1 MTSQPDTAS
10 PKLCDPRHA
19 ILFQP
24 LQIGPVT
31 TKNRFYQVPHCTG
44 MGWARPR
51 TLAEM
56 RGVKAEGGWG
66 VVNTEYCSIHPTSD
80 DQLHI
85 SASLWDD
92 GDIRSHR
99 LMTDKVHAHGA
110 LAGCELWY
118 SGSRSANLATRLVS
132 MDVASRP
139 NGVGHPF
146 QSRAMDKTDIR
157 NFRRWHRNAALRAR
171 AAEFDI
177 VYVYATHGY
186 LLAHFLDPETNTRSD
201 EYGGSL
207 ENRTRLVREVIEET
221 KEAIGDRC
229 AVAVRF
235 AADETTGQDGQP
247 ILGER
252 REMFAMLAEMPDLW
266 DINIQDYSLEMGAS
280 RFAKEGA
287 LEPYMKWVRS
297 VTTKP
302 VVTVG
307 RYTSPDAMARLV
319 RSGVTDLIGAARPSI
334 ADPFLPVKI
343 EEGRLEDIRECIG
356 CNVCYSGD
364 SLSVPIRCTQNPTM
378 GEEWRQGWHPEK
390 IPARASDALVLVVG
404 AGPAGLEAA
413 RALGRRGYR
422 VALAEAGKV
431 LGGRV
436 TREATLPGMSEY
448 IRVRDYRVQQLQKL
462 PNVEV
467 YLDSRLT
474 PQDVLD
480 FGADHVVIATGA
492 RWRRD
497 LFGAKRFAPIADE
510 ATPVLTPDDIMD
522 GTLPQGP
529 VVVYDADGYYMGG
542 VIAERLRKAGLEVT
556 LVTPDNQV
564 SRWAENTGEGWR
576 VPGHLMGLGITLVTA
591 QSLTWFDRDTVTLAC
606 VHSARETVLV
616 AQGLV
621 LVGQRAPVD
630 DLYTGL
636 QAMAADAPLPFTLA
650 RIGDCEAPAII
661 AAATYAGHR
670 YAQDLDRAVDIDLP
684 FRHEKIDVGAEL
696 PVLFQQAAE

>member
-1 MTSQPDTAS
+1 MAR
-10 PKLCDPRHA
+10 DPRHD
-19 ILFQP
+19 ILFEP
-24 LQIGPVT
+24 VRIGPVT

-44 MGWARPR
+44 MGWVRPR

-66 VVNTEYCSIHPTSD
+66 VVNTEYCSIHPASD

-85 SASLWDD
+85 SATLWDD
-92 GDIRSHR
+92 TDVRNHR

-110 LAGCELWY
+110 LAGAELWF
-118 SGSRSANLATRLVS
+118 SGSRSANIATRLVS

-146 QSRAMDKTDIR
+146 QSRAMDKEDIR
-157 NFRRWHRNAALRAR
+157 NFRRWHRNAALRAK

-207 ENRTRLVREVIEET
+207 TNRTRLVRELIEET
-221 KEAIGDRC
+221 KEAVGDRC

-235 AADETTGQDGQP
+235 AADAEVGADGQP

-252 REMFAMLAEMPDLW
+252 QEMFATLAEMPDLW
-266 DINIQDYSLEMGAS
+266 DINIADYSLEMGAS
-280 RFAKEGA
+280 RFVKEGA
-287 LEPYMKWVRS
+287 LEPYMQWIKS
-297 VTTKP
+297 ATTKP

-307 RYTSPDAMARLV
+307 RFTSPDTMV
-319 RSGVTDLIGAARPSI
+319 RWVKSGLTDLIGAARPSI
-334 ADPFLPVKI
+334 ADPFLPRKI
-343 EEGRLEDIRECIG
+343 EEGRIEDIRECIG

-378 GEEWRQGWHPEK
+378 GEEWRYGWHPDR
-390 IPARASDALVLVVG
+390 IAPRGSDALVLVVG

-413 RALGRRGYR
+413 RALGQRGYR
-422 VALAEAGKV
+422 VALAEAGRV

-436 TREATLPGMSEY
+436 VREAALPGMREY
-448 IRVRDYRVQQLQKL
+448 IRVRDWREGQIAKM

-467 YLDSRLT
+467 FRESRLT
-474 PQDVLD
+474 AEDIRD

-497 LFGAKRFAPIADE
+497 LFTGKRFEPIAED

-522 GTLPQGP
+522 GRLPEGP

-542 VIAERLRKAGLEVT
+542 VIAEKLRAAGLAVT

-564 SRWAENTGEGWR
+564 SPWAEKTGEGWR
-576 VPGHLMGLGITLVTA
+576 VPGHLMGLGIDLLTA
-591 QSLTWFDRDTVTLAC
+591 HELSWFDGETVMLAC
-606 VHSARETVLV
+606 AHSGRELRLPAR
-616 AQGLV
+616 GLV

-630 DLYTGL
+630 DLYTTLRYTPDGGH
-636 QAMAADAPLPFTLA
+636 ADLPFTLA

-670 YAQDLDRAVDIDLP
+670 YAQDLDRVVDIDLP
-684 FRHEKIDVGAEL
+684 MPHDKVDVGLVAPAL
-696 PVLFQQAAE
+696 WSRAAE

>member
-1 MTSQPDTAS
+1 MARDSRYD
-10 PKLCDPRHA
+10 

-24 LQIGPVT
+24 VHIGPVT

-44 MGWARPR
+44 MGWVRPR

-66 VVNTEYCSIHPTSD
+66 VVNTEYCSIHPASD

-85 SASLWDD
+85 SATLWDD
-92 GDIRSHR
+92 ADVRNHR

-110 LAGCELWY
+110 LAGAELWF
-118 SGSRSANLATRLVS
+118 SGSRSANLASRLVS
-132 MDVASRP
+132 MDVADRP

-146 QSRAMDKTDIR
+146 QSRAMDKEDIR
-157 NFRRWHRNAALRAR
+157 NLRRWHRNAALRAK

-186 LLAHFLDPETNTRSD
+186 LLAHFLDPETNTRTD

-207 ENRTRLVREVIEET
+207 ENRTRLVRELIAET
-221 KEAIGDRC
+221 KEAVGDRC

-235 AADETTGQDGQP
+235 AADAEIGDDGRP

-252 REMFAMLAEMPDLW
+252 QEMFAMLAEMPDLW
-266 DINIQDYSLEMGAS
+266 DINIADYSLEMGAS
-280 RFAKEGA
+280 RFVKEGA
-287 LEPYMKWVRS
+287 LEPYMHWVKS

-307 RYTSPDAMARLV
+307 RFTSPDTMV
-319 RSGVTDLIGAARPSI
+319 RWVKAGLTDLIGAARPSI
-334 ADPFLPVKI
+334 ADPFIPKKI
-343 EEGRLEDIRECIG
+343 EEGRIEDIRECIG

-364 SLSVPIRCTQNPTM
+364 SLALPIRCTQNPTM
-378 GEEWRQGWHPEK
+378 GDEWRKGWHPDR
-390 IPARASDALVLVVG
+390 IAPRGSDTQVLVVG

-413 RALGRRGYR
+413 RALGQRGYR
-422 VALAEAGKV
+422 VALAEAGRV

-436 TREATLPGMSEY
+436 VREAALPGMREY
-448 IRVRDYRVQQLQKL
+448 IRVRDWREGQIAKM

-467 YLDSRLT
+467 FRESRLT
-474 PQDVLD
+474 PQDVRD

-497 LFGAKRFAPIADE
+497 LFTGKRFTAIAED
-510 ATPVLTPDDIMD
+510 ATTVFTPDDIMD
-522 GTLPQGP
+522 GRLPEGP

-542 VIAERLRKAGLEVT
+542 VIAERLRAEGLEVT
-556 LVTPDNQV
+556 LVTPDDRV
-564 SRWAENTGEGWR
+564 SAWAENTGEGWR
-576 VPGHLMGLGITLVTA
+576 VPGHLMRLGIKLETA
-591 QSLTWFDRDTVTLAC
+591 KELNWFDGSELTLSCAHSGRESLVS
-606 VHSARETVLV
+606 VHN
-616 AQGLV
+616 LV
-621 LVGQRAPVD
+621 LVGQRSPVD

-636 QAMAADAPLPFTLA
+636 RYRPDGTYDELPFTLT

-670 YAQDLDRAVDIDLP
+670 YAQELDRPIDIDQP
-684 FRHEKIDVGAEL
+684 MPHDKVDVGLAQRDQD
-696 PVLFQQAAE
+696 PRR